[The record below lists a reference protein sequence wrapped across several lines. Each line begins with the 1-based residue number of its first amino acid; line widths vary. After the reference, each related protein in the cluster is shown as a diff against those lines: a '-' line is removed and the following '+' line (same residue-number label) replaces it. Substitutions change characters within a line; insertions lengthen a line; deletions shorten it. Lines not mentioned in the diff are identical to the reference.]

1 MHDFGTPICRIG
13 VGGVGYGGVGLTGGL
28 GNIGGVGNLGNIGI
42 GNIAGGAAG
51 NIGVG
56 LGVGVP
62 QQIRY
67 QEINSVPLG
76 ILQPYGK
83 DWGSFTDVIITFS
96 F

>member
-1 MHDFGTPICRIG
+1 MAGMAFGKK
-13 VGGVGYGGVGLTGGL
+13 VALAML
-28 GNIGGVGNLGNIGI
+28 GTT
-42 GNIAGGAAG
+42 AGGAAG

-76 ILQPYGK
+76 VIQPLAAIGGNK
-83 DWGSFTDVIITFS
+83 
-96 F
+96 